1 MVSLDRGC
9 AIQVLKVVVECFVL
23 LRAPCCIFVDKYD
36 FCHYAMAVSVCLPI
50 CCKKYNTV
58 SL

>member
-1 MVSLDRGC
+1 MVSLDQGC
-9 AIQVLKVVVECFVL
+9 AIQVLKFLVECFVL
-23 LRAPCCIFVDKYD
+23 LQAPCCFLLMND
-36 FCHYAMAVSVCLPI
+36 FCHYAVAVRNSLPI